1 VDLTNLHALS
11 ATEAARLIRDG
22 GISSEQYVQACL
34 ARVREIDAR
43 IEAWTFLDPDH
54 ALSQARAADEHRLSG
69 QPIGPLHGVP
79 IGIKDII
86 DTADMPTENG
96 SPLHAGRTPS
106 RDAAVVALLRAAG
119 AVITGKTV
127 TTEFACGA
135 SGKTRNPHDPAY
147 SPGGSSS
154 GSAAAVAAG
163 MVPLALGSQ
172 TGGSTVRPASYCG
185 VYGLKPTRGLIPRRG
200 MSRVSQTLDTVGLFA
215 RTLDDVALLLES
227 CVAHD
232 EGEFESSPR
241 AHAPYRA
248 VAAEEPPIPPMFGF
262 VRTPH
267 WNRLDADANEAFAE
281 LVERLG
287 DRVEEV
293 EVTGAIE
300 RAWEWHSLIME
311 AEVAVSLAR
320 EWDKGRARLSDRLRG
335 RIERGRGHS
344 AAAYLEALAQIPR
357 LNEGFGELFEQKY
370 DALLTPAATGIAP
383 PGLASTGDP
392 VFCSLWTL
400 CGLPALSV
408 PLMSG
413 ANGLPLGAQLVG
425 ARHGDGRLLRTARW
439 LVDTL
444 RQA

>member
-1 VDLTNLHALS
+1 MDLTNLHALS
-11 ATEAARLIRDG
+11 ATDAARLIREG
-22 GISSEQYVQACL
+22 VISSEQYVGACL
-34 ARVREIDAR
+34 ARVRETDAR
-43 IEAWTFLDPDH
+43 IEAWAFLDPDH
-54 ALSQARAADEHRLSG
+54 ALAQARAADQYRLSG

-86 DTADMPTENG
+86 DTGDMPTENG

-119 AVITGKTV
+119 GVIMGKTV

-135 SGKTRNPHDPAY
+135 SGKTRNPHDTAY

-241 AHAPYRA
+241 ASTPYRA
-248 VAAEEPPIPPMFGF
+248 IAAEEPPMPPMFGL
-262 VRTPH
+262 VKTPH
-267 WNRLDADANEAFAE
+267 WNRVDDDARDAFAE
-281 LVERLG
+281 LAERLG
-287 DRVEEV
+287 DRVEEI
-293 EVTGAIE
+293 ELSRAIE
-300 RAWEWHSLIME
+300 QAWEWHSLIME

-320 EWDKGRARLSDRLRG
+320 EWDKGRARLSERLRG

-344 AAAYLEALAQIPR
+344 AVRYLEAVAQIPR
-357 LNEGFGELFEQKY
+357 LNEGFAELFEQKY
-370 DALLTPAATGIAP
+370 DALLTPAATGVAP
-383 PGLASTGDP
+383 TGLASTGDP

-425 ARHGDGRLLRTARW
+425 PRHNDGRLLRTARW

-444 RQA
+444 RRA